1 MAAERLVGRADLHI
15 HSNTG
20 DGLASVV
27 EIVDYA
33 EHRLGLDII
42 AITDHDE
49 VRGALA
55 AREYAARRGYRVQVV
70 TGTEVTTRHG
80 HLLCYG
86 VERTYPYLGSLRAT
100 IEAVRADG
108 GWVVVPH
115 PMSWL
120 TLSVSERNLR
130 DLLARGGDYRP
141 EAIETLNPSVSG
153 RVAYRRVL
161 DRNRDEW
168 GVAEFGGSDAHA
180 LQLVGTAVTTFP
192 GRTVDDLRR
201 AFRER
206 TTRAEGVFWTFAQHR
221 EIAAANL
228 WRSMILIPTRKVVG
242 ALRRPSGM
250 PTAGAEREPEARNS
264 ELGTRNSRP

>member
-1 MAAERLVGRADLHI
+1 MGCVMSAERPIGRADLHI
-15 HSNTG
+15 HSTTG

-49 VRGALA
+49 IRGALE
-55 AREYAARRGYRVQVV
+55 AREYAARRGYRVQVI

-86 VERTYPYLGSLRAT
+86 VERTYRYLGSLPAT

-115 PMSWL
+115 PLSWL
-120 TLSVSERNLR
+120 TLSVSERRLR
-130 DLLARGGDYRP
+130 DLLARGGDYVP
-141 EAIETLNPSVSG
+141 DAVEVLNPSVSG
-153 RVAYRRVL
+153 RVAHRRVL
-161 DRNRDEW
+161 ELNRTVW
-168 GVAEFGGSDAHA
+168 GLAEFGGSDAHA

-192 GRTVDDLRR
+192 GRTIADLRR
-201 AFRER
+201 ALAER
-206 TTRAEGVFWTFAQHR
+206 TTRAEGAFWTVAQHR
-221 EIAAANL
+221 AIAAANL
-228 WRSMILIPTRKVVG
+228 WRSMIVMPARKVGG
-242 ALRRPSGM
+242 ALRRRAQAEPRRPRAPRGVG
-250 PTAGAEREPEARNS
+250 GADR
-264 ELGTRNSRP
+264 

>member
-1 MAAERLVGRADLHI
+1 MAAEPPTGRADLHI
-15 HSNTG
+15 HSDAG
-20 DGLASVV
+20 DGLAGAE

-33 EHRLGLDII
+33 EHALGLDIV

-49 VRGALA
+49 IRGALA
-55 AREYAARRGYRVQVV
+55 ARDYAARRGYRVQVV
-70 TGTEVTTRHG
+70 TGTEVTTRGG

-108 GWVVVPH
+108 GWFIVPH

-120 TLSVSERNLR
+120 TLSVGERSLR

-141 EAIETLNPSVSG
+141 DAIELLNPSVSG
-153 RVAYRRVL
+153 RVAHRRSR

-168 GVAEFGGSDAHA
+168 GLAEFGGSDAHA
-180 LQLVGTAVTTFP
+180 LHLVGTAVTTFP
-192 GRTVDDLRR
+192 GRSVADLRR
-201 AFRER
+201 ALAER
-206 TTRAEGVFWTFAQHR
+206 TTRAEGAFWTFAQHR

-228 WRSMILIPTRKVVG
+228 WRSMILIPARKAGG
-242 ALRRPSGM
+242 ALRRSRQPSAISHQ
-250 PTAGAEREPEARNS
+250 PSEAGIDD
-264 ELGTRNSRP
+264 